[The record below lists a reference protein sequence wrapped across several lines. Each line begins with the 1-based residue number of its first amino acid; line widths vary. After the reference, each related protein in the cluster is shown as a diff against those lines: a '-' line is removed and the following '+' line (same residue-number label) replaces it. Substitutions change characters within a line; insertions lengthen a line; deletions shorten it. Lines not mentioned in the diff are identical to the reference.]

1 MRPACYVPSGGA
13 VVETCT
19 RTIHG
24 RLLLRP
30 GHDANEII
38 LGVLG
43 RALDFYQVDLY
54 GLSVLGSHYH
64 LLFGAESALKMARFE
79 CYLNGKV

>member
-19 RTIHG
+19 RTIQG

-30 GHDANEII
+30 GPDANEII